1 MKRRTIII
9 LTTLLLA
16 AGITMPTR
24 AESIDSVFAAV
35 PRAELPLLKLNA
47 RLDMLDLYNSG
58 MSATGENMLGGTSEM
73 VYKGKNLVRVKL
85 TAASNWEMM
94 RVQRG
99 TEWAYVCIHTLSAP
113 LTESRLSLY
122 SENWQS
128 IDGEIMPALTLN
140 DFWQE
145 TDSLSDSKREELW
158 RRLQPMRVEMSWN
171 EEAEDTPP
179 TLTLKLA
186 TGALGREDRELAEKY
201 MRQLTLTWNGQALV
215 RR

>member
-1 MKRRTIII
+1 
-9 LTTLLLA
+9 
-16 AGITMPTR
+16 MPTR

-58 MSATGENMLGGTSEM
+58 MAAMGENILGGSSEM

-113 LTESRLSLY
+113 LTESRLTLY

-128 IDGEIMPALTLN
+128 IDEEIMPVLTLK

-145 TDSLSDSKREELW
+145 TDSLSDSRREELW

-215 RR
+215 RP